1 MSSLRTVVKCGVV
14 STCFLASG
22 GSIAQTPPAPDACV
36 SYDSL
41 YTTAP
46 LMKVVGKPGGQ
57 AHFHHLAKPCPAT
70 GVCGWRRKGYLAPG
84 DFVLSSA
91 PKGGFRCV
99 YFLGAGGKIT
109 AGFVATASLQPMAEQ
124 PAPDARFL
132 TGVWRQEDGGV
143 ITISARA
150 GATLH
155 AKGQA
160 SYGDNSGSFV
170 GPVVIVG
177 SHFTVISDGCEIIAN
192 RRGPYLTV
200 SENSACDGMNVSFGG
215 LYARSR

>member
-1 MSSLRTVVKCGVV
+1 MRSGAI
-14 STCFLASG
+14 STCFLAGG
-22 GSIAQTPPAPDACV
+22 GSIAQTPPAPDVCV
-36 SYDSL
+36 SYDSV

-46 LMKVVGKPGGQ
+46 LMKVVGKPDRQ
-57 AHFHHLAKPCPAT
+57 AHFHQLAKPCPA
-70 GVCGWRRKGYLAPG
+70 GGLCGWRRKGYLTPG
-84 DFVLSSA
+84 DVVLASA

-109 AGFVATASLQPMAEQ
+109 AGFVATASLQSMAEQ
-124 PAPDARFL
+124 PAPDPRFL

-150 GATLH
+150 GAALY

-160 SYGDNSGSFV
+160 SYGDNFGSFV
-170 GPVVIVG
+170 GPVVIAG
-177 SHFTVISDGCEIIAN
+177 SHFMVTSNGCEIVAK
-192 RRGPYLTV
+192 RRGPYLAV
-200 SENSACDGMNVSFGG
+200 SDNNACGGVNVSFGG